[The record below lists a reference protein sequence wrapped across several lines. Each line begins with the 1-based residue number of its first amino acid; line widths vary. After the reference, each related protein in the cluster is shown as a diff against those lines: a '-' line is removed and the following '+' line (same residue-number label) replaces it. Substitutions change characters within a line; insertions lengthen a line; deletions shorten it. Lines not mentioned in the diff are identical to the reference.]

1 MIRRT
6 RPARSRLSAGHS
18 AKDHFAAELEADPAF
33 LGPADEGVD
42 RAAALEGDL
51 DALAEAGLDVAFD
64 HGAAG
69 GDVDHR
75 DPVVCAAEG
84 KDGDLFQAF
93 VTRLRSPLD
102 WIASEGVQLR
112 CDRKAPS
119 LIFHRTAL
127 PGRCDY
133 ARQGL
138 PNSLTRRRNFRG
150 ISGAAP
156 ARIRGWAQ
164 KCGGERGRRRLRRP
178 ESAAPS
184 ALRRRG

>member
-1 MIRRT
+1 MT
-6 RPARSRLSAGHS
+6 VVASAE
-18 AKDHFAAELEADPAF
+18 DHLAAELETDPAF

-42 RAAALEGDL
+42 RAAAVEGDL
-51 DALAEAGLDVAFD
+51 DALAQAGLDVAFD

-75 DPVVCAAEG
+75 DPVVFAAEG
-84 KDGDLFQAF
+84 KDGDHYQAF

-112 CDRKAPS
+112 CDRKAPR
-119 LIFHRTAL
+119 LIFHRTTL

-138 PNSLTRRRNFRG
+138 PNSLTPPRIFPG

-156 ARIRGWAQ
+156 ARIRDWAQ
-164 KCGGERGRRRLRRP
+164 KFGGERGG
-178 ESAAPS
+178 AD
-184 ALRRRG
+184 